1 MSCLPLVFLGFDYRM
16 KIQEMMNR
24 LFSYQDDLFEMS
36 NIRKNE
42 SGLPVN
48 IYVSSGGSVN
58 RKHGPRIKVMY
69 DTTDKFNPHA
79 TVSVL
84 VKRDI
89 TTDDVV
95 GYERLP
101 SKILNPIREYI
112 NLNYAVLMSYWNDE
126 LSTIEMIQ
134 QLQPLKG

>member
-1 MSCLPLVFLGFDYRM
+1 MN
-16 KIQEMMNR
+16 IQEMLNR
-24 LFSYQDDLFEMS
+24 LFSPRDQLFEMS

-58 RKHGPRIKVMY
+58 KRHGPRIKVMY
-69 DTTDKFNPHA
+69 DTSDKFNPHA

-84 VKRDI
+84 LKRDI
-89 TTDDVV
+89 TSDDVV

-101 SKILNPIREYI
+101 TKILNPIRDYI
-112 NLNYAVLMSYWNDE
+112 NLNYDILMKYWNDE
-126 LSTIEMIQ
+126 VSTIEMLT
-134 QLQPLKG
+134 QLKSL